1 MFEILGMR
9 RIHSIHGPHAT
20 GVQAKIYLGREEV
33 GESDAVLRIACTHV
47 SNFVHIQF
55 SS

>member
-20 GVQAKIYLGREEV
+20 DTYIEYMYN
-33 GESDAVLRIACTHV
+33 SDKHTDG
-47 SNFVHIQF
+47 Q
-55 SS
+55 